1 MSDLKN
7 DFVKLVDVMLDLR
20 KKCPWDKK
28 QTNETLRYLT
38 LEECYELSDAIIEKN
53 DKSIKEE
60 LGDILLHIIFYS
72 IIGAE
77 NKKFNLSDV
86 INEQIEKL
94 INRHPHIYSNV
105 KVKDE
110 KDVKRNWEL
119 LKLREK
125 NKKSVLSGVPKSL
138 PAMLKSYRIQEKVK
152 GIGFDFGDDKSAFNK
167 IMEEVNEFAHEMD
180 NNNLDNATEEF
191 GDLLF
196 ALIGYAQK
204 KGINS
209 VNALEKANKKFISRF
224 TKMESLIIKQEK
236 SIEDYSLDELNQF
249 WFQAKKSE
257 LGNKN

>member
-38 LEECYELSDAIIEKN
+38 LEECYELSDAIIAKN

-60 LGDILLHIIFYS
+60 LGDILLHVIFYS

-119 LKLREK
+119 LKLKEN
-125 NKKSVLSGVPKSL
+125 NKKSILSGVPKSL

-152 GIGFDFGDDKSAFNK
+152 GVGFDFPDDKSAFNK
-167 IMEEVNEFAHEMD
+167 ITEEINEFSHE
-180 NNNLDNATEEF
+180 LDNKNIDKAIEEF
-191 GDLLF
+191 GDL
-196 ALIGYAQK
+196 
-204 KGINS
+204 
-209 VNALEKANKKFISRF
+209 
-224 TKMESLIIKQEK
+224 
-236 SIEDYSLDELNQF
+236 
-249 WFQAKKSE
+249 
-257 LGNKN
+257 